1 MKILFDDGRQ
11 VPVPPEAVT
20 RRPDGTFVLAVGDAP
35 LGPHSVVIP
44 VVREQL
50 DVQRRVVDGEG
61 GVRVHKTVT
70 TQQHYVD
77 EPVLRDE
84 VQVERVPLNAVVRE
98 PPPVRYEG
106 DTTIIPVCEE
116 VVVIEKRLLLKEEL
130 RITRTTTQTR
140 HSETVP
146 LRYEHVEVERFDDS
160 APEMRDATSA
170 TPFPDDADAT
180 AAPALSSPR

>member
-1 MKILFDDGRQ
+1 VKILFEDGQQ
-11 VPVPPEAVT
+11 VPVPPDALT
-20 RRPDGTFVLAVGDAP
+20 RQPDGSFVLALRDAQ
-35 LGPHSVVIP
+35 LGQHSVVIP

-50 DVQRRVVDGEG
+50 AVERRVVDGER

-70 TQQHYVD
+70 TRDHRVD

-116 VVVIEKRLLLKEEL
+116 VVVIEKRLLVKEEL

-140 HSETVP
+140 HTEIVP
-146 LRYEHVEVERFDDS
+146 LRYEHVEVERFDDP
-160 APEMRDATSA
+160 APEMRATTSA
-170 TPFPDDADAT
+170 TPFPDDADAV
-180 AAPALSSPR
+180 AAPALFSPR